1 MSKEKLIRIQKI
13 IADAGLASRREA
25 EKWIEEGKVT
35 VNRQVV
41 KKLGATAD
49 PEKDQIRVKGKLLP
63 KSEEKIYLMFNKPK
77 GCLTTVRDDRARK
90 TVMDYFDKFPVRIFP
105 VGRLDFNT
113 EGLLLLTN
121 DGALSKKLLDP
132 KNNVERVYRVKVRG
146 IPDEKD
152 LSRLRRGVT
161 LDGVKTGPMQVK
173 VERATG
179 RNSFLIMTLTE
190 GKYRHIKRVCETIA
204 HPVVKLS
211 RTHFGGLSMS
221 RLPTGAFRF
230 LTDRELK
237 SLRRLARPARKTDAA

>member
-1 MSKEKLIRIQKI
+1 MKIRIQKI

-25 EKWIEEGKVT
+25 EVWIEEGKVS

-41 KKLGATAD
+41 KKLGTTAD
-49 PEKDQIRVKGKLLP
+49 PDKDQIRIKGKLLP
-63 KSEEKIYLMFNKPK
+63 KAEEKVYLMFNKPK
-77 GCLTTVRDDRARK
+77 GCLTTVRDDRERQ
-90 TVMDYFDKFPVRIFP
+90 TVMAYFEKFPYRVFP

-113 EGLLLLTN
+113 EGLLLMTN
-121 DGALSKKLLDP
+121 DGTLSKKLLDP
-132 KNNVERVYRVKVRG
+132 KGGVERVYRVKVRG

-152 LSRLRRGVT
+152 LKRLRRGVS

-179 RNSFLIMTLTE
+179 RNCFLIITLTE
-190 GKYRHIKRVCETIA
+190 GKYRHIKRVCETVG

-211 RTHFGGLSMS
+211 RTHFGGLSLS
-221 RLPTGAFRF
+221 KLPSGAFRF

-237 SLRRLARPARKTDAA
+237 SLRRLVRPDKKSDAA

>member
-1 MSKEKLIRIQKI
+1 MKIRLQKI

-25 EKWIEEGKVT
+25 EGWIEEGKVS

-41 KKLGATAD
+41 TKLGTTAH

-63 KSEEKIYLMFNKPK
+63 KPEEKVYVMFNKPK
-77 GCLTTVRDDRARK
+77 GCLTTVRDDRERQ
-90 TVMDYFDKFPVRIFP
+90 TVMAYFEKFPIRVFP

-113 EGLLLLTN
+113 EGLLLMTN
-121 DGALSKKLLDP
+121 DGTLSKKLLDP
-132 KNNVERVYRVKVRG
+132 KGGVERVYRVKVRG

-152 LSRLRRGVT
+152 LNRLRRGVS
-161 LDGVKTGPMQVK
+161 LDGVKTGRMEVK

-179 RNSFLIMTLTE
+179 RNSFLIVTLTE
-190 GKYRHIKRVCETIA
+190 GKYRHIKRVCETVG

-211 RTHFGGLSMS
+211 RTHFGGLSLS
-221 RLPTGAFRF
+221 KLPSGAFRF

-237 SLRRLARPARKTDAA
+237 SLRRLVRPDKKSDAA